1 MVRLLKA
8 GHDLIV
14 VKRAVTSDNTIFTLR
29 AIWPSVQQ
37 KLEVNSG
44 KLLAVA
50 EKRNQLDTSAPPN
63 RIAAA
68 PLGLKVVGRREYNNV
83 IRNLRTENQN
93 EL

>member
-1 MVRLLKA
+1 MERLLKD
-8 GHDLIV
+8 GNDLIV
-14 VKRAVTSDNTIFTLR
+14 VKRHVTSDNTIFTLR

-44 KLLAVA
+44 KLLAIA
-50 EKRNQLDTSAPPN
+50 E
-63 RIAAA
+63 
-68 PLGLKVVGRREYNNV
+68 VVGRREYNNV